1 MRSAA
6 ARQIAAARRAP
17 SVAVPCRGAVAAG
30 GGASA
35 RAVAVAAAA
44 AAGAAATGLLCFRP
58 PPAQAQK
65 SGGSRIRTA
74 AATAGSASAAVAAA
88 SGGAKISSA
97 AAAAAGKAQPNALG
111 ILGLSEEGDGGI
123 GVLPLSPLH
132 QQLAVNLMAVLD
144 QNHDGKL
151 TFREV
156 LKLTEMTEP
165 HWSDGRRLA
174 KGERLLDQMD
184 ADRDGFVSKQ
194 EFLRYIERQYE
205 TFDERRHLFSVMV
218 ALDQLHQFVNGT
230 RDDRNA
236 TTIVQQLEIGHISSL
251 VNAVVDLPFFNEDQ
265 EQEIFEDAVVQV
277 LQILDS
283 ALPHPYKQLIVSEG
297 HDCSLPGLPEDE
309 AEPLKL
315 RLENH
320 IERSL
325 SLVCMEEP
333 IERMLRTAVVE
344 IVVEAMK
351 TGNSLKDVTNA
362 YRSGQLIMNIFIRG
376 SVAMLRIGSSQRG
389 QVVDT
394 VTSNITLP
402 FLPAFITQHCVE
414 FLLGRVEVI
423 VETGI
428 NNVFNRH
435 FNAAKQQMQHCQQ
448 LEHQNCRWALT
459 IHRSSCAAD
468 TLAAEQA
475 PQSPEAS
482 GGNSEDGADP
492 QGAEPVLLAKD
503 TTVMIDGLRGA
514 LNTIVAS
521 DRSKATTLR
530 RDATSYGTANQLRAR
545 PQRTLPRPSPST
557 CEPRTSLSARSTSS
571 VASTCAGRSAIPGGP
586 APASTSRPMPSRN

>member
-1 MRSAA
+1 
-6 ARQIAAARRAP
+6 
-17 SVAVPCRGAVAAG
+17 
-30 GGASA
+30 
-35 RAVAVAAAA
+35 VAVAAAA

-448 LEHQNCRWALT
+448 LEQVAAAAAAGGSAGGSADAGGSGGEGSGYD
-459 IHRSSCAAD
+459 RSR
-468 TLAAEQA
+468 AAEFHSEVKAELCGLLLPHVDHVPLPAALKTRWCTSFVEHTILAIIDVDRLTDAVLYIVSKHQEQEEQEQLLKQQQA
-475 PQSPEAS
+475 AAS
-482 GGNSEDGADP
+482 SSKQQQAAASSSKQQQAAASSSKQQQAAAAASAAIGGA
-492 QGAEPVLLAKD
+492 
-503 TTVMIDGLRGA
+503 
-514 LNTIVAS
+514 
-521 DRSKATTLR
+521 
-530 RDATSYGTANQLRAR
+530 AR
-545 PQRTLPRPSPST
+545 
-557 CEPRTSLSARSTSS
+557 
-571 VASTCAGRSAIPGGP
+571 
-586 APASTSRPMPSRN
+586 